1 MKKVIIIFIIA
12 TLFSGYVFSQNNII
26 DAAELD
32 TTFYFSASD
41 FCLTPSHYDFME
53 IYSGRPDISMDGDS
67 GEPSLMIGLC
77 EITLNGCFE
86 IFQWTCDTSEVLY
99 CSDVKLLPIL
109 AIWEPIDEPTL
120 KQILTQFQYEKDSY
134 PTMISD
140 VFTHLDRYGNTTF
153 IIKYY
158 PLRYDT
164 RTKNLYLIKKL
175 HIHLTAYRETDAIH
189 DLSAPEMVNGASSAG
204 KWYDLSGRRLS
215 VSSAGSAPSV
225 LPKGVYIRDGK
236 RVLVK

>member
-86 IFQWTCDTSEVLY
+86 KFQWTCDTSEVLY

-175 HIHLTAYRETDAIH
+175 HIHVTAYRETDAIH
-189 DLSAPEMVNGASSAG
+189 DLAAPKMVNGQSSNG
-204 KWYDLSGRRLS
+204 IWYDLTGRRI
-215 VSSAGSAPSV
+215 GDGQWKMDNGQ
-225 LPKGVYIRDGK
+225 LPRGVYIRDGK
-236 RVLVK
+236 KVLVK

>member
-1 MKKVIIIFIIA
+1 MNKCIFA
-12 TLFSGYVFSQNNII
+12 FMLGLLSSFVCAQESVA
-26 DAAELD
+26 DVAELD

-41 FCLTPSHYDFME
+41 FCLTPSHYDYME

-86 IFQWTCDTSEVLY
+86 KFQWTCDTSEVLY

-140 VFTHLDRYGNTTF
+140 VFNRHDRYGNTTF

-189 DLSAPEMVNGASSAG
+189 DISAPEMVNGTSSDG
-204 KWYDLSGRRLS
+204 KWYDLSGRRI
-215 VSSAGSAPSV
+215 GDGQWKMDNGQ
-225 LPKGVYIRDGK
+225 LPRGVYIRDGK
-236 RVLVK
+236 KMLVK

>member
-1 MKKVIIIFIIA
+1 MKRLLFISA
-12 TLFSGYVFSQNNII
+12 LFAFSVVGVRAQDDIE
-26 DAAELD
+26 DAVQID
-32 TTFYFSASD
+32 TTLYFSAND
-41 FCLTPSHYDFME
+41 FCLTPSHFDFME
-53 IYSGRPDISMDGDS
+53 MYSGLPDISIDGDT
-67 GEPSLMIGLC
+67 GEPSLLIGLC
-77 EITLNGCFE
+77 EITLKGYFE
-86 IFQWTCDTSEVLY
+86 EFQWTCDTSEVLY

-140 VFTHLDRYGNTTF
+140 VFNRHDRYGNTTF

-189 DLSAPEMVNGASSAG
+189 DLAAPEMVNGTSSNG
-204 KWYDLSGRRLS
+204 QWYDLHKGRQEGDGEIIECPQA
-215 VSSAGSAPSV
+215 SS
-225 LPKGVYIRDGK
+225 
-236 RVLVK
+236 